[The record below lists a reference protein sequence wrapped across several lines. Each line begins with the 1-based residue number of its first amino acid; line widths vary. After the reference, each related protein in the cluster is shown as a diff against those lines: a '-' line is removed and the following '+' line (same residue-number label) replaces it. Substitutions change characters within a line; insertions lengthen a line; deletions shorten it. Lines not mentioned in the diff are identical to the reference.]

1 MRAALLALSLCCA
14 SECIAAEKSEPV
26 DSFPSKPIRWV
37 VPFTP
42 GASTDLIA
50 RIIGQRLTEIWGR
63 QIIVDNRP
71 GAGGAIGAEIVARA
85 APDGYTVL
93 LATTGPN
100 IGNTL
105 LVKKPAY
112 RVEDFAYVAI
122 AADNPMVLLVNPSI
136 PAKTPG
142 EFVDYVKARPG
153 QVNWASAGVNSTPH
167 ISMAIFAAAM
177 GVKFTHV
184 PYKGGVL
191 AMIDVVSGQVAGI
204 LTSVATAET
213 QIRTGRV
220 RVIGV
225 AGPKRQSAIPDVP
238 TLAEAGIRNA
248 ESPNFYGMAAP
259 ARTPRAIVRKLN
271 AGVNDALA
279 QPEVRKRLGDLG
291 MDIVGGSPEDAT
303 KYVMTQVE
311 RVRGLIKAGVLTP
324 E

>member
-1 MRAALLALSLCCA
+1 
-14 SECIAAEKSEPV
+14 
-26 DSFPSKPIRWV
+26 
-37 VPFTP
+37 
-42 GASTDLIA
+42 
-50 RIIGQRLTEIWGR
+50 
-63 QIIVDNRP
+63 
-71 GAGGAIGAEIVARA
+71 
-85 APDGYTVL
+85 
-93 LATTGPN
+93 
-100 IGNTL
+100 L

-112 RVEDFAYVAI
+112 RVDDFEYVAI
-122 AADNPMVLLVNPSI
+122 VADNPMVLVVNPSI

-142 EFVDYVKARPG
+142 EFVDYVKAHPG

-167 ISMAIFAAAM
+167 ISMAIFQAAT
-177 GVKFTHV
+177 GVRLVHV
-184 PYKGGVL
+184 PYKGGAL

-225 AGPKRQSAIPDVP
+225 AGPKRQPAIPDVP
-238 TLAEAGIRNA
+238 TFAEVGIKDA
-248 ESPNFYGMAAP
+248 ESPNFYGMAVP
-259 ARTPRAIVRKLN
+259 ARTPTAIVRKLN

-279 QPEVRKRLGDLG
+279 QPDVRKRLADLG
-291 MDIVGGSPEDAT
+291 MDIVGGSPEDAK

>member
-1 MRAALLALSLCCA
+1 MKATLLALSLCCA
-14 SECIAAEKSEPV
+14 SACIAADKPEPV
-26 DSFPSKPIRWV
+26 DGFPSKSIRWV

-50 RIIGQRLTEIWGR
+50 RTIGQRLTEIWGR

-93 LATTGPN
+93 LATVGPN

-122 AADNPMVLLVNPSI
+122 AADNPMVLVVNPSI

-167 ISMAIFAAAM
+167 ISMAIFAAAT
-177 GVKFTHV
+177 GVKLTHV
-184 PYKGGVL
+184 PYKGGAL

-225 AGPKRQSAIPDVP
+225 AGPKRQPAIPDVP
-238 TLAEAGIRNA
+238 TFAEAGIRNA

-303 KYVMTQVE
+303 KYVMTQAE

>member
-1 MRAALLALSLCCA
+1 MNAIWLALSLCCA
-14 SECIAAEKSEPV
+14 SACIAAETSEQAE
-26 DSFPSKPIRWV
+26 SFPSKPIRWV

-50 RIIGQRLTEIWGR
+50 RTVGQRLTEIWGR
-63 QIIVDNRP
+63 QIIIDNRA

-85 APDGYTVL
+85 VPDGYTVL
-93 LATTGPN
+93 LATVGPN

-112 RVEDFAYVAI
+112 RVEDFAYVAV
-122 AADNPMVLLVNPSI
+122 AADNPMVLVVNPSI

-142 EFVDYVKARPG
+142 EFVDYVKAHPG

-167 ISMAIFAAAM
+167 ISMAIFQAAT
-177 GVKFTHV
+177 GVRLVHV
-184 PYKGGVL
+184 PYKGGAL

-225 AGPKRQSAIPDVP
+225 AGPKRQPAIPDVP
-238 TLAEAGIRNA
+238 TFAEVGIKDA
-248 ESPNFYGMAAP
+248 ESPNFYGMAVP
-259 ARTPRAIVRKLN
+259 ARTPTAIVRKLN

-279 QPEVRKRLGDLG
+279 QPDVRKRLADLG
-291 MDIVGGSPEDAT
+291 MDIVGGSPEDAK

>member
-1 MRAALLALSLCCA
+1 MKAMWLALSLFCA
-14 SECIAAEKSEPV
+14 SACIAAETSESE
-26 DSFPSKPIRWV
+26 SFPSKPIRWV

-50 RIIGQRLTEIWGR
+50 RVIGQRLTEIWGR
-63 QIIVDNRP
+63 QIIVDNRG

-93 LATTGPN
+93 LATAGPN

-105 LVKKPAY
+105 LVKKAAY

-122 AADNPMVLLVNPSI
+122 AADNPMVLIVNLSI

-142 EFVDYVKARPG
+142 EFVSYVKAQPG
-153 QVNWASAGVNSTPH
+153 KVNWASAGVNSTPH
-167 ISMAIFAAAM
+167 ISMAIFEAAT
-177 GVKFTHV
+177 GVKLVHV
-184 PYKGGVL
+184 PYKGGAL

-225 AGPKRQSAIPDVP
+225 AGPKRQPAIPDVP
-238 TLAEAGIRNA
+238 TFAEVGIKDA

-259 ARTPRAIVRKLN
+259 LRTPPAIVRKLN

-279 QPEVRKRLGDLG
+279 QPDVRNRLADLG

-303 KYVMTQVE
+303 KYVMTQVG

>member
-1 MRAALLALSLCCA
+1 MKAMWLALSLCCA
-14 SECIAAEKSEPV
+14 SACIAAETSETAE
-26 DSFPSKPIRWV
+26 SFPSKPIRWV

-50 RIIGQRLTEIWGR
+50 RVIGQRLTEIWGR
-63 QIIVDNRP
+63 QIIVDNRG

-93 LATTGPN
+93 LATVGPN

-105 LVKKPAY
+105 LLKKPAY

-122 AADNPMVLLVNPSI
+122 AADNPMVLVVNPSI

-142 EFVDYVKARPG
+142 EFVDYVKAHPG
-153 QVNWASAGVNSTPH
+153 KINWASAGVNSTPH
-167 ISMAIFAAAM
+167 ISMAIFEAAT
-177 GVKFTHV
+177 GVKLVHV
-184 PYKGGVL
+184 PYKGGAL

-213 QIRTGRV
+213 QIRTARV

-225 AGPKRQSAIPDVP
+225 AGPKRQPAIPDVP
-238 TLAEAGIRNA
+238 TFAEVGIKDA

-259 ARTPRAIVRKLN
+259 ARTPPAIVRKLN

-279 QPEVRKRLGDLG
+279 QPDVRKRLADLG
-291 MDIVGGSPEDAT
+291 MDIVGGSPEDAA
-303 KYVMTQVE
+303 KYVMTQVG

>member
-1 MRAALLALSLCCA
+1 M
-14 SECIAAEKSEPV
+14 
-26 DSFPSKPIRWV
+26 
-37 VPFTP
+37 
-42 GASTDLIA
+42 
-50 RIIGQRLTEIWGR
+50 
-63 QIIVDNRP
+63 
-71 GAGGAIGAEIVARA
+71 
-85 APDGYTVL
+85 L
-93 LATTGPN
+93 LATAGPN

-112 RVEDFAYVAI
+112 RVDDFAYVAI
-122 AADNPMVLLVNPSI
+122 AADNPMVLVVNPSI

-142 EFVDYVKARPG
+142 EFIDYVKAHPG
-153 QVNWASAGVNSTPH
+153 KVNWASAGVNSTPH
-167 ISMAIFAAAM
+167 ISMAIFEAAT
-177 GVKFTHV
+177 GVKLVHV
-184 PYKGGVL
+184 PYKGGAL

-204 LTSVATAET
+204 LTSVATAES

-225 AGPKRQSAIPDVP
+225 AGAKRQPAIPDVP
-238 TLAEAGIRNA
+238 TFAEVGIKDA

-259 ARTPRAIVRKLN
+259 ARTPPAIVRKLN

-279 QPEVRKRLGDLG
+279 QPDVRKRVGDLG

-303 KYVMTQVE
+303 KYVRTQVE